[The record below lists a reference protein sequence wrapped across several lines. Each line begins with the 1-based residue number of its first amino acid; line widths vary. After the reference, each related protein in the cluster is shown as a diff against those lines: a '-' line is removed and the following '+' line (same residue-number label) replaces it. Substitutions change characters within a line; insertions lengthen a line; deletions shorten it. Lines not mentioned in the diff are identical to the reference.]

1 MLNHINGDDRTS
13 IADIM
18 DPPLLLD
25 ENHLEE
31 VWAVA
36 IITKACLSA
45 KPSCHP
51 SACYMLRALVS
62 PLRVAATA
70 PLGLARCGGSYGAH
84 HLGAHGSHLV

>member
-1 MLNHINGDDRTS
+1 MLNHINDGDRTS

-25 ENHLEE
+25 ENHLKE

-36 IITKACLSA
+36 IITKMCLSA
-45 KPSCHP
+45 KPSCHS

-62 PLRVAATA
+62 PLRVAAMA
-70 PLGLARCGGSYGAH
+70 PLGLARCSGSYGAH
-84 HLGAHGSHLV
+84 HLRAHGSHLV

>member
-13 IADIM
+13 IIGIM

-36 IITKACLSA
+36 IIAKMCLSA
-45 KPSCHP
+45 KP
-51 SACYMLRALVS
+51 
-62 PLRVAATA
+62 
-70 PLGLARCGGSYGAH
+70 
-84 HLGAHGSHLV
+84 